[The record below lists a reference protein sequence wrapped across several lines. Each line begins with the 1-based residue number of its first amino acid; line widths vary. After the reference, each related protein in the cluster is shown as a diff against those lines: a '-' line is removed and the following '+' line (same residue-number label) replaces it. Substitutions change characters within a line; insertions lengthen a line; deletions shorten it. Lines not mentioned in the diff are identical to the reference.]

1 MEEYTRIQV
10 MKKTKTAL
18 TISLLIFAAP
28 LLLTAQTT
36 PQKAAKPAVKK
47 AAAKPV
53 AKSAAK
59 PAAKPTAAPVTQ
71 PAAQPAAKPQPASV
85 TKVLSPFE
93 EAVEKLKSMEPSV
106 RRQGA
111 DFLGQSHDPK
121 AVPHLMKALS
131 DEAAAVRAS
140 AVDGLC
146 QLVHRPAIAKISEML
161 TQDKDPMVRQQAAS
175 SLAYMAD
182 QSSGPALLKA
192 LKDDAPS
199 VRYAAANTLGSMH
212 YAPAEDQLAGLL
224 ADPGMRRVAIS
235 ALGQLQSKK
244 SAGEILKYLSDG
256 DKYTRLEAVRA
267 LGSIGDTSAAKD
279 LEKCLAKEEEASV
292 RVEAALALAKLRNP
306 AGLVTAYEF
315 VKSQDMSLKNQALE
329 VIGAVGDKR
338 SLQFIEELYAAE
350 QNPVD
355 KSMLDFTRQRLAA
368 RLASKNKP

>member
-1 MEEYTRIQV
+1 MEEYTRIQI

-18 TISLLIFAAP
+18 TILLLIFAAP
-28 LLLTAQTT
+28 LLLTAQTA
-36 PQKAAKPAVKK
+36 PQKATKPAVKK
-47 AAAKPV
+47 AAAKP
-53 AKSAAK
+53 AAAPAVK
-59 PAAKPTAAPVTQ
+59 PAAQ
-71 PAAQPAAKPQPASV
+71 PAVQPAAKPQPATV
-85 TKVLSPFE
+85 TKVLPPFE
-93 EAVEKLKSMEPSV
+93 EAVEKLKSKEPSV

-111 DFLGQSHDPK
+111 DYLGQNRDPK
-121 AVPHLMKALS
+121 AAPHLLKALS

-146 QLVHRPAIAKISEML
+146 QLVHRPAVAKISEML

-175 SLAYMAD
+175 SLSYMAD
-182 QSSGPALLKA
+182 QGAGPALVKA
-192 LKDDAPS
+192 LKDDVPA
-199 VRYAAANTLGSMH
+199 VRYAAANTLGSMR

-267 LGSIGDTSAAKD
+267 LGSIGDASAAGE

-292 RVEAALALAKLRNP
+292 RVEAALALAKLGKS

-350 QNPVD
+350 QNPVN

-368 RLASKNKP
+368 RLASQNKP